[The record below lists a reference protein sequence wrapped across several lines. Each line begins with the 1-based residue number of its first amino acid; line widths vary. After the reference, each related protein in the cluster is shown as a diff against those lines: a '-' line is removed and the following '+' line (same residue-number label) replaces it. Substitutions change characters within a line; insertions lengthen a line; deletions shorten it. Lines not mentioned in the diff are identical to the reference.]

1 MTSNASRARRG
12 RAADALTRGYALLR
26 GGLWVER
33 ESSRGRKA
41 SDAKGVI
48 RVARARVASVWP
60 VLGLLL
66 LTSGCTQFENA
77 MASIPVFSF
86 LRNAPF
92 FDPYEAPRPAPPNS
106 VPFSSPAGD
115 VPGPIVSTALV
126 TDAGL
131 TAFGAT
137 VQNPLAANDTAAL
150 SRGKVMFD
158 RHCMVC
164 HGPQGSGGGPI
175 VGPGKFPPL
184 VPNLMLPQTVNR
196 SDGYLYGVI
205 AAGRGLMP
213 AYGPRMNH
221 LERWATVNYL
231 RQLQR
236 GGAAAAAPTAVPAS
250 PAAR

>member
-1 MTSNASRARRG
+1 MISRGQGRG
-12 RAADALTRGYALLR
+12 RGMLCFASLRLKMFSR
-26 GGLWVER
+26 GGNAER
-33 ESSRGRKA
+33 NRIM
-41 SDAKGVI
+41 I
-48 RVARARVASVWP
+48 RVARAPARVASAWP

-86 LRNAPF
+86 LRDAPF

-106 VPFSSPAGD
+106 VPFVSPAGD

-164 HGPQGSGGGPI
+164 HGPQGRGDGPI
-175 VGPGKFPPL
+175 LNKPGVVGKFPFA
-184 VPNLMLPQTVNR
+184 PNLALPATVAR
-196 SDGYLYGVI
+196 SDGFLYGII

-236 GGAAAAAPTAVPAS
+236 GGAAAVPAAAPAP